1 MWSVPDY
8 EGFSVGCCL
17 VAKWAAICASFL
29 FFNRQPSLWWCRPCW
44 MGWMVQ
50 TVRSSLGWCD
60 WVILVLSPGSSMDGG
75 QPSDA
80 LTWGFPRSLWVQH
93 RRLLQSMLNMIRE
106 NTRMFAFVRVTWL
119 TLSCQLVKCGAGA
132 KGRLMVHYKG
142 FVRWS
147 DGQIGMGGG
156 EANGCICNFSK
167 KRWPEIHTENAIK
180 VKLSLIS
187 FAICL
192 CGSCCLTSIACVS
205 TPDHHHSAVY
215 LYPHVTLR
223 LSDL

>member
-1 MWSVPDY
+1 MVGSRVTHWHG
-8 EGFSVGCCL
+8 GFL
-17 VAKWAAICASFL
+17 VHSEYSTGVFC
-29 FFNRQPSLWWCRPCW
+29 
-44 MGWMVQ
+44 
-50 TVRSSLGWCD
+50 
-60 WVILVLSPGSSMDGG
+60 
-75 QPSDA
+75 
-80 LTWGFPRSLWVQH
+80 
-93 RRLLQSMLNMIRE
+93 MLNMIRE
-106 NTRMFAFVRVTWL
+106 NTHMFAFVRVTWI

-132 KGRLMVHYKG
+132 RGRLMVHYKE

-156 EANGCICNFSK
+156 EPGCICNFSK
-167 KRWPEIHTENAIK
+167 KSWPEIHTENAIK
-180 VKLSLIS
+180 VKLSLFS

-223 LSDL
+223 LSDLWKPQIILCTSQFVLTCRITWWFVRVKVLINGFWRFG